1 MLLLHIFVRSLRCS
15 NKSLL
20 TFASSSS
27 SLLPLHLVLGG
38 RHGNNL
44 GRHLDSHRHWPHLAL
59 PRRLLR
65 QIGHHLGSN
74 LGRPLPHVDLSR
86 PLSAVRHIY
95 FPLNL
100 VLGRCVGRPL
110 RQNAYQDS
118 RTSSCRGVSPHIA
131 PLRHLHRP
139 IGDRLDGNS
148 GLHFLIR
155 TSLWRLSIA

>member
-1 MLLLHIFVRSLRCS
+1 MLLLYIFVRSLRCS

-44 GRHLDSHRHWPHLAL
+44 GRHLDSHRHWPL
-59 PRRLLR
+59 PWRLLR
-65 QIGHHLGSN
+65 PIGHHLGSN
-74 LGRPLPHVDLSR
+74 LGHPLPRVDLSR
-86 PLSAVRHIY
+86 PLSAVPHIY
-95 FPLNL
+95 FPLNH
-100 VLGRCVGRPL
+100 VLGSCVGRPP

-131 PLRHLHRP
+131 LLRHLHRP

-148 GLHFLIR
+148 GRHFLLS
-155 TSLWRLSIA
+155 TALWRLSIA